1 MKLKEGIKKI
11 KEFEMFKHR
20 SYDYIEGGNYMRSD
34 TIRTKIKEIEE
45 LIGGKR

>member
-20 SYDYIEGGNYMRSD
+20 SYDYIEGV
-34 TIRTKIKEIEE
+34 II
-45 LIGGKR
+45 